1 MHHLRRNV
9 VAQWG
14 SKARSIA
21 GLSGNMLKMPLVV
34 SQEWKKK
41 HVYIYIW
48 PFVEFSMEFCQYI
61 EIKYHHLGLWKK
73 MLMVN
78 GASWC
83 QKNWAAAM
91 QGTAR
96 TIESNVGLQRLAQ
109 GHFDMWPVGGG
120 IPSQIAGLF
129 GRFKFELAIV
139 RYFGLQLSLELAIV
153 RFFGLQLSLWELT
166 HASWGFWALLL
177 TSNLKIWFF
186 LQSRPVTCRCLR
198 LPFPLLQFLSKQNAN
213 AAAC

>member
-1 MHHLRRNV
+1 
-9 VAQWG
+9 
-14 SKARSIA
+14 
-21 GLSGNMLKMPLVV
+21 MLLIV

-61 EIKYHHLGLWKK
+61 EIKYHQLGLWKK

-78 GASWC
+78 GPSWC
-83 QKNWAAAM
+83 QKHWAAAM

-109 GHFDMWPVGGG
+109 GHFDMWPVWGG

-139 RYFGLQLSLELAIV
+139 RYFGLQLSL
-153 RFFGLQLSLWELT
+153 WELT
-166 HASWGFWALLL
+166 HTSWGFWATLL
-177 TSNLKIWFF
+177 TSNLNNLVLFTE
-186 LQSRPVTCRCLR
+186 Q
-198 LPFPLLQFLSKQNAN
+198 
-213 AAAC
+213 ACHL